1 MKKNLFGVGLV
12 LLLSSILILSSC
24 TQQNTPSAPEP
35 TYYYESGILS
45 TATLQ
50 TIVAPY
56 SNKTDLTF
64 NDIKTV
70 RNKIR
75 ACSLEGFSSEKDVSR
90 ETCHNF
96 LSQHGCTPS
105 EADTIIES
113 INDVGNAILFFSV
126 KNSNIK
132 TAYIYAEKQ

>member
-35 TYYYESGILS
+35 TYYYECGILS
-45 TATLQ
+45 TAILQ

-75 ACSLEGFSSEKDVSR
+75 ACNPEGFSEKDVSR

-96 LSQHGCTPS
+96 LSQHGYTPS

-113 INDVGNAILFFSV
+113 INDVGNGILFFY
-126 KNSNIK
+126 SNIK

>member
-35 TYYYESGILS
+35 TYYYECGILS
-45 TATLQ
+45 TEILQ

-75 ACSLEGFSSEKDVSR
+75 AFNPEGFSEKDVSR

-96 LSQHGCTPS
+96 LSQHGYTPS

-113 INDVGNAILFFSV
+113 INDVGNGILFFSV
-126 KNSNIK
+126 SNIK